1 MTWELFYLTC
11 FAVGFLFS
19 LVTFLAGTAHL
30 HVPTKFHFHF
40 GHVSHA
46 GHPGGGNGRAQISP
60 INVSTITAF
69 LAWFGGIGYLL
80 NRYSGLWGWLAFAIS
95 VISGIGGAAIVFWFL
110 VKVLIG
116 HEKALDP
123 ADFEMTGVVAH
134 VSSSIRQGGTGEI
147 IFTQDGTR
155 RCAGARSDTGA
166 ALPRGTEVVVT
177 RYEKGIAYVCR
188 WDEFVDGGA
197 KAHAGSGD

>member
-1 MTWELFYLTC
+1 M
-11 FAVGFLFS
+11 
-19 LVTFLAGTAHL
+19 
-30 HVPTKFHFHF
+30 
-40 GHVSHA
+40 
-46 GHPGGGNGRAQISP
+46 
-60 INVSTITAF
+60 STTTAF

-80 NRYSGLWGWLAFAIS
+80 HRYSNLVAWLAFLVS
-95 VISGIGGAAIVFWFL
+95 VLSGIGGGAIVFWFL
-110 VKVLIG
+110 AKVLMA
-116 HEKALDP
+116 HEKELDP

-147 IFTQDGTR
+147 IFVQNGVR

-188 WDEFVDGGA
+188 WDEFAEGGA
-197 KAHAGSGD
+197 KAQATSLN